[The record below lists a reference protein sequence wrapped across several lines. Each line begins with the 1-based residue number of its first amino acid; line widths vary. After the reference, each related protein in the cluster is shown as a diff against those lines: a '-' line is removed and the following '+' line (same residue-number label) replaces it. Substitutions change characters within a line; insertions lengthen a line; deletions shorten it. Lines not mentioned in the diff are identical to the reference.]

1 MFPSSACKGG
11 GVVAVLYTVL
21 PSLHD
26 DKQLALPSVNVIKLS
41 FDIDIAAE

>member
-1 MFPSSACKGG
+1 VKGG
-11 GVVAVLYTVL
+11 GVADLYTEL

-26 DKQLALPSVNVIKLS
+26 DKQLALPSVNVLKLS